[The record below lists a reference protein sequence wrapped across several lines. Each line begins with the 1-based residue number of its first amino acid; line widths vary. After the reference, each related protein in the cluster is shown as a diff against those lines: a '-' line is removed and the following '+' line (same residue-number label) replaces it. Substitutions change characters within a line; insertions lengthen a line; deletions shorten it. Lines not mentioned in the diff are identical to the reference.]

1 MTKQLN
7 PEISSPHFNNC
18 EGQPIFIS
26 EKWKLSSVKRRKKS
40 FSAST
45 DFLNSPNSASISDLT
60 TNNLRN
66 VINLGLHGRNTSSKT
81 DIISNPCPDSFVHQ
95 SGIRLKRLDSKENVR
110 ENEVILSEK
119 CPRSI
124 KETIFLT
131 AVYTWKLLQKY
142 IGQHLNIK
150 NLVLLQL
157 SNIQQL
163 TSTVVLFRKILSL
176 NEMFKHKIV
185 VL

>member
-40 FSAST
+40 FST
-45 DFLNSPNSASISDLT
+45 PNVFLNSPNSASISDLT
-60 TNNLRN
+60 TNNPRN
-66 VINLGLHGRNTSSKT
+66 VINLNNHKSGRNTSSET
-81 DIISNPCPDSFVHQ
+81 DIISSPCPDSFVHQ

-131 AVYTWKLLQKY
+131 AVYTWKLL
-142 IGQHLNIK
+142 
-150 NLVLLQL
+150 
-157 SNIQQL
+157 
-163 TSTVVLFRKILSL
+163 
-176 NEMFKHKIV
+176 
-185 VL
+185 